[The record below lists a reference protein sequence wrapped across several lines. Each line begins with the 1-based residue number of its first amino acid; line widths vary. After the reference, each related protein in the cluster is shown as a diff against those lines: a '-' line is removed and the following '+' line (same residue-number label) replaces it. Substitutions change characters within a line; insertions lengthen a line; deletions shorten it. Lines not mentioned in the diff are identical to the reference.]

1 MNTIPA
7 QVIKQRGI
15 SAVDE
20 QLKTGPV
27 HVITRNEPRYVV
39 MDEQQYR
46 DLVEIHNEAYYARV
60 RAALKDVT
68 AGNVLTFR
76 STAELM
82 AAIHE
87 YDDEG
92 DDEQ

>member
-20 QLKTGPV
+20 HLKKGPV

-46 DLVEIHNEAYYARV
+46 DLVEVHNEAYYARV
-60 RAALKDVT
+60 REGLADIE
-68 AGNVLTFR
+68 AGRVYRFN
-76 STAELM
+76 STPEM
-82 AAIHE
+82 MEAIDRFNE
-87 YDDEG
+87 DEG
-92 DDEQ
+92 

>member
-20 QLKTGPV
+20 HLKKGPV

-60 RAALKDVT
+60 REGLADME
-68 AGNVLTFR
+68 AGRVYRFN
-76 STAELM
+76 STTEM
-82 AAIHE
+82 MEAIDRFNE
-87 YDDEG
+87 DEG
-92 DDEQ
+92 

>member
-20 QLKTGPV
+20 HLKKGPV

-60 RAALKDVT
+60 RQGLKDLEM
-68 AGNVLTFR
+68 GNVR
-76 STAELM
+76 SFQTTAELM
-82 AAIHE
+82 AAIHQ

-92 DDEQ
+92 EDDK

>member
-7 QVIKQRGI
+7 QIIKQRGI

-20 QLKTGPV
+20 HLKKGPV

-60 RAALKDVT
+60 REGLADIE
-68 AGNVLTFR
+68 AGRVYRFE
-76 STAELM
+76 STAEM
-82 AAIHE
+82 METI
-87 YDDEG
+87 DRFDE
-92 DDEQ
+92 DEA

>member
-7 QVIKQRGI
+7 QTIKQWGI

-20 QLKTGPV
+20 HLKKGPV

-60 RAALKDVT
+60 REGLADIE
-68 AGNVLTFR
+68 AGRVYRFN
-76 STAELM
+76 STAEM
-82 AAIHE
+82 MEAI
-87 YDDEG
+87 DRFDEN
-92 DDEQ
+92 EA